1 MYDKRNLE
9 IDFKITYLDLKNLGK
24 YYFLPIIIM
33 FIVVPTLLILK
44 YLVVKDMK
52 SLITDMIAY
61 TELFSA
67 ISSIWWIMMIS
78 RQYIEVDGNELLYVY
93 KKIRIG
99 QVLILF
105 FWYTVNISILFL
117 GYSFFFENILSEY
130 IKILIQSLFFI
141 SISYMLVYTFKLV
154 SIPMMITLGYII
166 SFSLFFKSKINYIN
180 IFTIQEIANSQIVSN
195 KYLILIII
203 TIFVLFIGV
212 YKNYKYLN

>member
-9 IDFKITYLDLKNLGK
+9 VDFKITYLDLKNLGK

-44 YLVVKDMK
+44 YLAVKDIK
-52 SLITDMIAY
+52 ILTTDMIAY

-78 RQYIEVDGNELLYVY
+78 RQYIEVDGNEILYVY
-93 KKIRIG
+93 KKMRIG

-105 FWYTVNISILFL
+105 LWYIVNISILFL

-154 SIPMMITLGYII
+154 SIPMMIILGYII
-166 SFSLFFKSKINYIN
+166 SFSLFFKDKINYIN
-180 IFTIQEIANSQIVSN
+180 IFTIQEVTNSQIVSN
-195 KYLILIII
+195 KYLILLIIS
-203 TIFVLFIGV
+203 IFILFIGM

>member
-9 IDFKITYLDLKNLGK
+9 VDFKITYLDLKNLGK

-44 YLVVKDMK
+44 YLAVKDIK
-52 SLITDMIAY
+52 ILTTDMIAY

-78 RQYIEVDGNELLYVY
+78 RQYIEVDGNEILYVY
-93 KKIRIG
+93 KKMRIG

-105 FWYTVNISILFL
+105 LWYIVNISILFL

-154 SIPMMITLGYII
+154 SIPMMIILGYII
-166 SFSLFFKSKINYIN
+166 SFSLFFKDKINYIN
-180 IFTIQEIANSQIVSN
+180 IFTIQEVTNSQIVSN
-195 KYLILIII
+195 KYLILLIIS
-203 TIFVLFIGV
+203 IFIFFIGM

>member
-9 IDFKITYLDLKNLGK
+9 VDFKITYLDLKNLGK

-44 YLVVKDMK
+44 YLAVKDIK
-52 SLITDMIAY
+52 ILTTDMIAY

-78 RQYIEVDGNELLYVY
+78 RQYIEVDGNEILYVY
-93 KKIRIG
+93 KKMRFG

-105 FWYTVNISILFL
+105 LWYIVNISILFL

-154 SIPMMITLGYII
+154 SIRMMIILGYII
-166 SFSLFFKSKINYIN
+166 SFSLFFKDKINYIN
-180 IFTIQEIANSQIVSN
+180 IFTIQEVTNSQIVSN
-195 KYLILIII
+195 KYLILLIIS
-203 TIFVLFIGV
+203 IFILFIGM